1 MQDLNNIE
9 LINPVPM
16 TAKEF
21 GKLNKKGKYC
31 FQYDKEHLSDDI
43 EDYIDNV
50 CCCVHSSED
59 LKRVIEKS
67 SKIEV
72 FFKRYYNLTEEELI
86 EYLQDRLID
95 NGFMEFDE
103 FLENYV
109 GKDLFKKA
117 VKKFN
122 KEFSNYINGKQ
133 VGWLDL
139 SKDVKRYAVGY
150 FNEEITKDIEKE

>member
-1 MQDLNNIE
+1 MQDINNIE

-21 GKLNKKGKYC
+21 EKLNKKGKYC
-31 FQYDKEHLSDDI
+31 FQYDRDHLT
-43 EDYIDNV
+43 EDIDNYIVHV

-59 LKRVIEKS
+59 LEKAIEKS

-72 FFKRYYNLTEEELI
+72 FFKQYYNLSEQELI
-86 EYLQDRLID
+86 EYLEDKLVD

-103 FLENYV
+103 FLEKFV

-122 KEFSNYINGKQ
+122 REFTNYIKGKQ

-139 SKDVKRYAVGY
+139 SEGVKRYAVVS
-150 FNEEITKDIEKE
+150 FNDEITKNIK